1 MNKLT
6 LKGNKI
12 SYCFTLYVADAATFL
27 ASNSV
32 LGPYFSS
39 ENSLFFFLM
48 VKNTYFRVCI
58 IYIVNITFLILKG
71 FFNNIVFI

>member
-12 SYCFTLYVADAATFL
+12 SYCFTLYVADPATFL

-39 ENSLFFFLM
+39 ENSLFFFTHG
-48 VKNTYFRVCI
+48 KK
-58 IYIVNITFLILKG
+58 YIFQSLYYLYCEYYISDFEG
-71 FFNNIVFI
+71 FF